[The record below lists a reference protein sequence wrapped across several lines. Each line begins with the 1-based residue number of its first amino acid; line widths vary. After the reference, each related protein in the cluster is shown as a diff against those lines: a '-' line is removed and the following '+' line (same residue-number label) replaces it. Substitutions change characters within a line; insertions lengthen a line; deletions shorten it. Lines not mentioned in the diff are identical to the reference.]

1 MVSEGDRDCCR
12 IGWVTT
18 VLAVIYELVFT
29 AGTLRFGTL
38 RLASMLL
45 GGSCCSS
52 TFACSGLGSGGL
64 GFGGF
69 SWLSGVLD

>member
-12 IGWVTT
+12 IGQVTA

-29 AGTLRFGTL
+29 TSLLRFRTL

-45 GGSCCSS
+45 GGNCCSS
-52 TFACSGLGSGGL
+52 TFARSRLCSGGIGFR
-64 GFGGF
+64 GFGQ
-69 SWLSGVLD
+69 LSRALD

>member
-1 MVSEGDRDCCR
+1 MVSKGDRDCCR
-12 IGWVTT
+12 IGQVTI

-29 AGTLRFGTL
+29 ASTLRFRTL

-52 TFACSGLGSGGL
+52 TFARSRLGSRGL
-64 GFGGF
+64 GFRGF
-69 SWLSGVLD
+69 GQLSRALN